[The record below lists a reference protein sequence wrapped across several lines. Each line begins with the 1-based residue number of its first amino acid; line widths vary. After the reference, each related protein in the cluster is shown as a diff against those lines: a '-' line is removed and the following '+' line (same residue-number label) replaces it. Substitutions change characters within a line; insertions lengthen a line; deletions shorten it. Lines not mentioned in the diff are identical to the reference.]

1 MRLLLRTL
9 AILVIA
15 LSLVPIAH
23 ASTAAVQPEANPDDE
38 LVIITGDR
46 RLVARDPDV
55 PAGFRPVVWESPV
68 TGFTNVATGDFNG
81 DGSAE
86 VIGLRGGEAI
96 VYDPVPRANEPN
108 TARVFTASAGQ
119 TWRDVVTGNLDNDSS
134 DELILVESSSVVGLA
149 IQMYAFKF
157 NNATSA
163 WNQTYGAGFGSTWQ
177 GLATGDVMG
186 NGRDQ
191 VVAIRNPGS
200 SRQIIIFDPADNW
213 RTIHERNYDFPWVAV
228 AAGNAVVDSANK
240 DEIVTTRSGV
250 LGTLDSMLVFR
261 WVAGSSNLQDVAG
274 DKFFPEFRWI
284 ALADVNGSGDDE
296 IFLLRSGRVNNT
308 DIVALTSRNYGSDS
322 MVQFNQ
328 LSGQDKW
335 RGIRA
340 GDVDGDGKDEVIVM
354 SSNEYLIYAQP
365 DVSTAST
372 SFPGSY
378 IDNGNFA
385 VANLDGPG
393 TPQGPSLVVSPLT
406 VTLNLQAGQGGSQ
419 VVNITN
425 EGSGT
430 LNWTANVT
438 AGAAWLSVSQSA
450 GTAPSSIVLAI
461 NSNALTPDSYV
472 GRVVIDGGSGVYNS
486 PQTITVN
493 ITITAPQFS
502 VQPGSVSWFYQPPA
516 NPGVRSVSL
525 RGQNVAWHAG
535 VVPMSAATR
544 VEQAIAAGQPI
555 KLQDGRLLIGAG
567 ANAEDVPIV
576 DWIDVNPVTGVA
588 TPGGIFVD
596 LSLVLDRVSYGFNTA
611 AVVFVADSVAS
622 PPAVVVRASALRS
635 QPDGSDLLFLPL
647 LIRGS

>member
-1 MRLLLRTL
+1 
-9 AILVIA
+9 
-15 LSLVPIAH
+15 
-23 ASTAAVQPEANPDDE
+23 
-38 LVIITGDR
+38 
-46 RLVARDPDV
+46 
-55 PAGFRPVVWESPV
+55 
-68 TGFTNVATGDFNG
+68 
-81 DGSAE
+81 
-86 VIGLRGGEAI
+86 
-96 VYDPVPRANEPN
+96 
-108 TARVFTASAGQ
+108 
-119 TWRDVVTGNLDNDSS
+119 
-134 DELILVESSSVVGLA
+134 
-149 IQMYAFKF
+149 
-157 NNATSA
+157 
-163 WNQTYGAGFGSTWQ
+163 
-177 GLATGDVMG
+177 
-186 NGRDQ
+186 
-191 VVAIRNPGS
+191 
-200 SRQIIIFDPADNW
+200 
-213 RTIHERNYDFPWVAV
+213 
-228 AAGNAVVDSANK
+228 
-240 DEIVTTRSGV
+240 
-250 LGTLDSMLVFR
+250 MLVFR

-365 DVSTAST
+365 DVSTAPT

-385 VANLDGPG
+385 VGNLDGPG
-393 TPQGPSLVVSPLT
+393 IPQGPSLVVSPLT

-438 AGAAWLSVSQSA
+438 AGATWLSVSQSA

-472 GRVVIDGGSGVYNS
+472 GRVVIDGGPGVYNS

-493 ITITAPQFS
+493 VTITAPEFS
-502 VQPGSVSWFYQPPA
+502 AQPGSVSWFYQPPA

-525 RGQNVAWHAG
+525 SGQNVAWHAG

-544 VEQAIAAGQPI
+544 VEQALAAGQPI
-555 KLQDGRLLIGAG
+555 KLQDGRLVIGAG

-576 DWIDVNPVTGVA
+576 DWIDVNPVSGVA

-596 LSLVLDRVSYGFNTA
+596 LSLVLDRVSYGYNTA
-611 AVVFVADSVAS
+611 AVVFVADTVAS
-622 PPAVVVRASALRS
+622 PQAVVVRASALRS
-635 QPDGSDLLFLPL
+635 QPGGSDLLFLPL
-647 LIRGS
+647 MTRGF